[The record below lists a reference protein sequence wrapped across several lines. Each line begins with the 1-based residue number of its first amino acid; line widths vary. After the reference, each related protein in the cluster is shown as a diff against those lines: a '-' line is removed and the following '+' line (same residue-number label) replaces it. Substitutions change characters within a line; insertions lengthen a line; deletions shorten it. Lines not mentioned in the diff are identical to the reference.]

1 MKVIK
6 ITKLKNSK
14 YKLYLENGDYLTIY
28 DDVILNNN
36 ILFSKEI
43 DDELLIK
50 IKDENIYYELLNDS
64 IKYISK
70 RLRSELELR
79 KYLERKTMDSFLIDN
94 IINHLKDKKL
104 IDDNRFTNA
113 YINDKLNFSNS
124 GILKIKHELINLG
137 IDDAIINEKIGNKEY
152 KVDKNNLKKIIDK
165 KIKTNH
171 KYSSNYL
178 KQKITNELI
187 NLGYDRED
195 ILNILDNYEIDDS
208 SNYIKEYEKL
218 YKKLSKKY
226 QGEELEYQI
235 KNRLYIKGFKKN

>member
-187 NLGYDRED
+187 NLGYDKED